1 MLFAFLTLLAEEAP
15 KQPASPYEGLA
26 GFVPLILVMIV
37 GYLLLIR
44 GPMKRQEAERNAL
57 LTSLKKNDKVLTTG
71 GIYGTIVSV
80 SDKEDEVTV
89 KVDDNVRLRMTKGS
103 IARKIEEPKEGS
115 STGITRKE
123 RHWISL

>member
-115 STGITRKE
+115 STGITTKAE
-123 RHWISL
+123 

>member
-26 GFVPLILVMIV
+26 GFVPLILIMIV

-57 LTSLKKNDKVLTTG
+57 LASLKKNDKVLTTG

-115 STGITRKE
+115 STGITTKAE
-123 RHWISL
+123 